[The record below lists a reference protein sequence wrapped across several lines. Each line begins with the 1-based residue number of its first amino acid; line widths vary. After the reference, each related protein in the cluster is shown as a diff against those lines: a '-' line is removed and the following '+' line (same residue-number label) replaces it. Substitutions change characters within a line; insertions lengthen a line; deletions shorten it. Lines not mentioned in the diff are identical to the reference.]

1 MSNKTKTIEINPL
14 LFSVNGLSK
23 KNKSKNNKSMRVPLI
38 SPSILKNKLL
48 KRIKEHKNK
57 ETSKFDNNKVSS
69 TNEKKEL
76 NSSVTNINEYTDEFN
91 DSIDYL
97 QSLSKQKQT
106 ENIINT
112 NKNNIQRRTIKKY
125 GTMPSVNLEL
135 PDELKEAF
143 IIENN
148 ENINPIIITN
158 AHNINTP
165 VINHSIMNQPIN
177 NKQISS
183 DVPYGVLKGGNK
195 PTYRQWNKTHKN
207 NLPLVNS
214 NSNSNSNNSLVT
226 NSQISERENRLN
238 ILKQKLKQP
247 SEIVAVPS
255 RIPIQRTPTNLEEIM
270 LTQNLIQISK
280 QNDTTKIRENN
291 ELVINIEKEK
301 GPGPEPE
308 PEKNRTIKKILKKT
322 IHKKYT
328 LGKSKIKR
336 TVGVLLKDNNTR
348 KNVINAQKDLKNKP
362 VNEVKEYLKQHNL
375 IKIGSNAPNDVIR
388 KIYESAMLAG
398 EINNNNKDTMIHNFI
413 KNDA

>member
-135 PDELKEAF
+135 PD
-143 IIENN
+143 
-148 ENINPIIITN
+148 
-158 AHNINTP
+158 
-165 VINHSIMNQPIN
+165 
-177 NKQISS
+177 
-183 DVPYGVLKGGNK
+183 
-195 PTYRQWNKTHKN
+195 
-207 NLPLVNS
+207 
-214 NSNSNSNNSLVT
+214 
-226 NSQISERENRLN
+226 
-238 ILKQKLKQP
+238 
-247 SEIVAVPS
+247 
-255 RIPIQRTPTNLEEIM
+255 
-270 LTQNLIQISK
+270 
-280 QNDTTKIRENN
+280 
-291 ELVINIEKEK
+291 
-301 GPGPEPE
+301 
-308 PEKNRTIKKILKKT
+308 
-322 IHKKYT
+322 
-328 LGKSKIKR
+328 
-336 TVGVLLKDNNTR
+336 
-348 KNVINAQKDLKNKP
+348 
-362 VNEVKEYLKQHNL
+362 
-375 IKIGSNAPNDVIR
+375 
-388 KIYESAMLAG
+388 
-398 EINNNNKDTMIHNFI
+398 
-413 KNDA
+413 

>member
-214 NSNSNSNNSLVT
+214 NSNSNSNNSLFT

>member
-125 GTMPSVNLEL
+125 GTMPTVNLEL

-177 NKQISS
+177 NKQFSS

-270 LTQNLIQISK
+270 LTQNLIQIPK

-301 GPGPEPE
+301 GPE